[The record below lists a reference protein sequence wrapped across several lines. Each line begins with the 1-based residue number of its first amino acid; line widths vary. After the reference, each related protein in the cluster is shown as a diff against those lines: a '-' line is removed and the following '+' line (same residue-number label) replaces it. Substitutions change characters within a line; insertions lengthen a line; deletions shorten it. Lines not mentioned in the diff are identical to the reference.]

1 MMSDKTCLPVNEMN
15 TQDLVDFAK
24 EVNNTLS
31 DFHVRILNDNV
42 FAKRVY
48 EKEILGLVYAED
60 VINELVRRLGCYI
73 TDQEIWLSYDQANQ
87 VKPEKM
93 AEK

>member
-15 TQDLVDFAK
+15 IQDLVDFSK
-24 EVNNTLS
+24 EVNSTLS

-48 EKEILGLVYAED
+48 EKEILGLVYAKE
-60 VINELVRRLGCYI
+60 VINELVRRLGCYVA
-73 TDQEIWLSYDQANQ
+73 DQEIWLSYDKVNQ

>member
-1 MMSDKTCLPVNEMN
+1 MMTDKTCLPINEMN
-15 TQDLVDFAK
+15 NQDLVDFAK
-24 EVNNTLS
+24 EINNTLS
-31 DFHVRILNDNV
+31 DFHVRILSDNV

-60 VINELVRRLGCYI
+60 VINELIRRLGCYI
-73 TDQEIWLSYDQANQ
+73 EDQKIWLSYDLVNQ
-87 VKPEKM
+87 IKPDNS

>member
-15 TQDLVDFAK
+15 IQDLVDFAK
-24 EVNNTLS
+24 EVNGTLS

-48 EKEILGLVYAED
+48 EKEILGLVYAEE
-60 VINELVRRLGCYI
+60 VIDELVRRLGCYI
-73 TDQEIWLSYDQANQ
+73 ADQEIWLSYDQANQ

-93 AEK
+93 EEK

>member
-1 MMSDKTCLPVNEMN
+1 MTTDKTYLPINEMN
-15 TQDLVDFAK
+15 NQDLVDFAK
-24 EVNNTLS
+24 EINSTLS

-60 VINELVRRLGCYI
+60 IINELIRRLGCYI
-73 TDQEIWLSYDQANQ
+73 EDQKIWLSYDQVNQ
-87 VKPEKM
+87 IKPDNL

>member
-1 MMSDKTCLPVNEMN
+1 MTNKTCLPINEMN
-15 TQDLVDFAK
+15 NQDLVDFAK
-24 EVNNTLS
+24 EINNTLS

-48 EKEILGLVYAED
+48 EKEILGLVYAEE

-73 TDQEIWLSYDQANQ
+73 ADQEIWLSYDQANQ

-93 AEK
+93 EEK